1 MKKSEI
7 HAWFFLIGISVHLLR
22 SPHGHGLSQDEL
34 CNSILHELKRT
45 LVFAVWISQIT
56 PFNVNSWGIGIKF
69 PCRMSETRIIRL
81 KQGRRFGTGIAV
93 LWFRRSWEARI
104 PHGSAW
110 VQALTRLLRQP
121 PARAHLREQQEAPCH
136 PQEPWL
142 VFQGPGLRQVGN
154 RPVAGGPLSLSL
166 PLPCLPSQS
175 KQSKFL
181 FLFWAVHGCEWW
193 LS

>member
-1 MKKSEI
+1 M
-7 HAWFFLIGISVHLLR
+7 HLLR

-81 KQGRRFGTGIAV
+81 KQGRRFGAGIAV

-110 VQALTRLLRQP
+110 VQAPTRLLRQP
-121 PARAHLREQQEAPCH
+121 PARA
-136 PQEPWL
+136 PQRAAGGSLPPPGAL
-142 VFQGPGLRQVGN
+142 ALFQAPGLRQVGN

-166 PLPCLPSQS
+166 PLPCLPSQT
-175 KQSKFL
+175 KQTKQVPVSVL
-181 FLFWAVHGCEWW
+181 GSPRL
-193 LS
+193 